1 MNRASGQPQAAPP
14 PANAQAYHATPAN
27 VYNATPANAYNAVP
41 AASANVY
48 NATPAG
54 SYSTAAP
61 HTSSAANISSGPG
74 AGRGLS
80 SGPGAGRGL
89 SSGPG
94 AGRGLSS
101 GPGAGRGLSSGPG
114 RGRGIACSGPGR
126 AKVEEAPKVEA
137 DSSITEMDNLI
148 SQLGISVPDVNV
160 GGSSAGGAAK
170 GPSAMSGP
178 GANNRGVIKPAAVG
192 PDGAKLTFNGPACFA
207 CGNEII
213 GKFYS
218 ASGNKYHPECFV
230 CCVCGCEINETTG
243 FGEDQNGKIYCENDF
258 NELNAPRCE
267 VCKRPIVDTCIKIGE
282 RVWHPDHFV
291 CTSCGARLRGK
302 PYREDEGF
310 PYCPPCKELR
320 NKKKANTGELCAQCK
335 KPITG
340 EYIILNGQKIHIEH
354 FRCEIC
360 HSEFLGGNFREYE
373 NKRICLD
380 CFAKVA
386 KTICFKCKKPIIGRT
401 VTALGNVYHPECF
414 CCTVCGDLFAKGS
427 YYEHDGLPYCFFH
440 YNQLFGKVCCICDK
454 VIASGAINF
463 AEKFYHEGCFKC
475 HGCNC
480 QLNLKSHVS
489 AVDDRPMCT
498 KCFDKLPKEVRDRVI
513 KRKKEEEKRA
523 KEQKK
528 LEKAEAKAEAKKKKK

>member
-1 MNRASGQPQAAPP
+1 MGDFDVDALINELGITPPP
-14 PANAQAYHATPAN
+14 PAAGQSAAPAN
-27 VYNATPANAYNAVP
+27 PPPPASDDVLADVDALMGSLGLTQPMGGAPPTRSAGPGV
-41 AASANVY
+41 ASA
-48 NATPAG
+48 
-54 SYSTAAP
+54 
-61 HTSSAANISSGPG
+61 GPG
-74 AGRGLS
+74 AARGVAS
-80 SGPGAGRGL
+80 A
-89 SSGPG
+89 
-94 AGRGLSS
+94 
-101 GPGAGRGLSSGPG
+101 GPG
-114 RGRGIACSGPGR
+114 RIACSGPGR
-126 AKVEEAPKVEA
+126 AAGIASSGPGRAKVEAPKIEA

-160 GGSSAGGAAK
+160 NAPGAGK
-170 GPSAMSGP
+170 TGPSAMSGP
-178 GANNRGVIKPAAVG
+178 GANRRGVIKPAAVG
-192 PDGAKLTFNGPACFA
+192 PDGSKLTFNGPACFA

-218 ASGNKYHPECFV
+218 AGGNKYHPECFT

-243 FGEDQNGKIYCENDF
+243 FGEDQNGKIYCEHDF

-267 VCKRPIVDTCIKIGE
+267 VCKRPIIDTCIKLGE

-291 CTSCGARLRGK
+291 CTSCGTRLRGK
-302 PYREDEGF
+302 PYREDEGY

-373 NKRICLD
+373 GKRICLD
-380 CFAKVA
+380 CFGKVA

-427 YYEHDGLPYCFFH
+427 YFEHDGLPYCFFH
-440 YNQLFGKVCCICDK
+440 YNQLFGKICCICDK
-454 VIASGAINF
+454 VIPTGAINF
-463 AEKFYHEGCFKC
+463 AENFYHETCFKC

-480 QLNLKSHVS
+480 HLTLKSHVS
-489 AVDDRPMCT
+489 AVDGRPMCS
-498 KCFDKLPKEVRDRVI
+498 KCFEKLPKEVRERVI

-528 LEKAEAKAEAKKKKK
+528 LEKAEAKAEAKKNKK